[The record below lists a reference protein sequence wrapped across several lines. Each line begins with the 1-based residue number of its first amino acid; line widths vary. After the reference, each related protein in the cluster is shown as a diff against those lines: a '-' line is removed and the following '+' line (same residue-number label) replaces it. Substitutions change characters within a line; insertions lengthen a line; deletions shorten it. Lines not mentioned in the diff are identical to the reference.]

1 MRMDGATHASDR
13 RAGIGKPAISA
24 NGGIHLNSR
33 IVIDDEF
40 LSCRS
45 SVRRFRR
52 GEIIAGAGVLVDTF
66 ARVHSGVVS
75 ASTMLPDGREF
86 IVEIIPKSGLI
97 GELEVLRRQTL
108 SLEYRAGSAC
118 ELHFFEGRLL
128 RDMYASDPCFRE
140 KVFSRALARISELEL
155 RIIANAASSLQ
166 SRLASTLLRLSTVY
180 GKDAANSGDELT
192 ISQNDLAATLPAS
205 REKVNQCL
213 RRLRE
218 GKIIDG
224 GQGKI
229 RILNRKALEACA
241 NGAVSVK

>member
-1 MRMDGATHASDR
+1 MDGVTHASDR
-13 RAGIGKPAISA
+13 RAGIGKPTISA
-24 NGGIHLNSR
+24 SGGIHLGSR
-33 IVIDDEF
+33 IVLDDEF

-52 GEIIAGAGVLVDTF
+52 GEVIAGAGVLIDMF

-108 SLEYRAGSAC
+108 SLEYRAGSNC

-128 RDMYASDPCFRE
+128 RDMYASDASFRE

-155 RIIANAASSLQ
+155 RIISNAASSLQ
-166 SRLASTLLRLSTVY
+166 SRLASTLLRLSAVY
-180 GKDAANSGDELT
+180 GKDAANSGDELI

-241 NGAVSVK
+241 NGAVLVK

>member
-1 MRMDGATHASDR
+1 MDGITHASDR
-13 RAGIGKPAISA
+13 RPGISKAAISA
-24 NGGIHLNSR
+24 SGTHLNSR
-33 IVIDDEF
+33 IVIEDDF

-45 SVRRFRR
+45 SIRRFRR
-52 GEIIAGAGVLVDTF
+52 GEIIAGAGVLVDMF

-86 IVEIIPKSGLI
+86 IVEIIAKSGLI

-108 SLEYRAGSAC
+108 NLEYRAGSNC

-128 RDMYASDPCFRE
+128 RDMYATDPCFRE
-140 KVFSRALARISELEL
+140 KVFSRALARVSELEQ
-155 RIIANAASSLQ
+155 RIIANAASTLQ
-166 SRLASTLLRLSTVY
+166 ARLASTLLRLSAVY
-180 GKDAANSGDELT
+180 GKDSANSGNELT

-218 GKIIDG
+218 CKIIDG
-224 GQGKI
+224 GQGRI

-241 NGAVSVK
+241 NGAFSVK

>member
-1 MRMDGATHASDR
+1 MDGITHASDR
-13 RAGIGKPAISA
+13 RLGISKAAISA
-24 NGGIHLNSR
+24 NAGIHLNGR
-33 IVIDDEF
+33 IVVDDEF

-45 SVRRFRR
+45 SIRRFRR

-66 ARVHSGVVS
+66 ARVHSGLVT

-108 SLEYRAGSAC
+108 SLEYRAGSNC

-140 KVFSRALARISELEL
+140 KVFSRALARVSELEH
-155 RIIANAASSLQ
+155 RIIANAASTLQ
-166 SRLASTLLRLSTVY
+166 ARLASTLLRLSAVY
-180 GKDAANSGDELT
+180 GKDVANSGDELI

-218 GKIIDG
+218 CKIIDG

-241 NGAVSVK
+241 NGAFTVK

>member
-1 MRMDGATHASDR
+1 MDGATHTSDR

-24 NGGIHLNSR
+24 NGSIHLNSR

-52 GEIIAGAGVLVDTF
+52 GEVIAGAGVLVDTF

-108 SLEYRAGSAC
+108 SLEYRAGSNC

-128 RDMYASDPCFRE
+128 RDMYASDPSFRE

-166 SRLASTLLRLSTVY
+166 SRLASTLLRLSAVY
-180 GKDAANSGDELT
+180 DAANSGDELI

-218 GKIIDG
+218 NKIIDG

>member
-1 MRMDGATHASDR
+1 MDGITHASDR
-13 RAGIGKPAISA
+13 RIGISKGAISA
-24 NGGIHLNSR
+24 SGGIHLNSR

-52 GEIIAGAGVLVDTF
+52 GEIIAGAGVLVDMF
-66 ARVHSGVVS
+66 ARVHSGLVS

-86 IVEIIPKSGLI
+86 IVEIIPKTGLI

-108 SLEYRAGSAC
+108 NLEYRASSNC

-128 RDMYASDPCFRE
+128 RDMYASDSCFRE
-140 KVFSRALARISELEL
+140 KVFSRALARVSELED
-155 RIIANAASSLQ
+155 RIIANAASTLQ
-166 SRLASTLLRLSTVY
+166 ARLASTLLRLSAVY
-180 GKDAANSGDELT
+180 GKDAANSGNEVI

-218 GKIIDG
+218 CKIVDG

-241 NGAVSVK
+241 NGAFSAK

>member
-1 MRMDGATHASDR
+1 MDGATHASDR
-13 RAGIGKPAISA
+13 RAGIGKAAISA

-108 SLEYRAGSAC
+108 NLEYRAGSAC
-118 ELHFFEGRLL
+118 ELHFFFLL

-166 SRLASTLLRLSTVY
+166 SRLASTLLRLSIVY
-180 GKDAANSGDELT
+180 GKDAANSGDELI

>member
-1 MRMDGATHASDR
+1 MDGVTHVSDR
-13 RAGIGKPAISA
+13 RSGLGKAGIPAG
-24 NGGIHLNSR
+24 GGIHLSSR
-33 IVIDDEF
+33 IVLDDDF

-52 GEIIAGAGVLVDTF
+52 GEVIAGAGVLVDTF
-66 ARVHSGVVS
+66 ARVQSGLVS

-108 SLEYRAGSAC
+108 TLEYRASSNC

-128 RDMYASDPCFRE
+128 RDMYASDPSFRE
-140 KVFSRALARISELEL
+140 RVFSRALARISELEL
-155 RIIANAASSLQ
+155 RIIANAASTLQ
-166 SRLASTLLRLSTVY
+166 ARLASTLLRLSAVY
-180 GKDAANSGDELT
+180 AKDAANNGDELI

-218 GKIIDG
+218 CKIIDG
-224 GQGKI
+224 GQGRI
-229 RILNRKALEACA
+229 RIVNRKALEACA